1 LTTFDALVARKIQT
15 GVGNRGANPLALCR
29 KIDRAQ
35 EKLCVHKPP
44 WKIKDLQACFGR
56 AATSTHKNCSN
67 GEQIGRPS
75 RTPNTERTNEK
86 LCAHKDRRT
95 LDGAVLLPIRSAVR
109 QRVSMTCRRLPR
121 QLAVESQLPK
131 GANLSSRP
139 VEVGQPD
146 SVKDCSAAVAAGGC
160 RQACAR

>member
-1 LTTFDALVARKIQT
+1 
-15 GVGNRGANPLALCR
+15 
-29 KIDRAQ
+29 
-35 EKLCVHKPP
+35 VHKPP

-56 AATSTHKNCSN
+56 GAASTHKNCGN
-67 GEQIGRPS
+67 GVLVGRPS

-139 VEVGQPD
+139 VEVGQLAN
-146 SVKDCSAAVAAGGC
+146 VKDCSAAFGASRGQRMYSCCLAPSRHLGLVAREVLNVGC
-160 RQACAR
+160 MGYSGHRVASTRMARRD